1 MRLFAE
7 NLRNSP
13 LLKTWPEDEPL
24 EAKMLTKAI
33 EGAQKR
39 VELHN
44 FSIRKH
50 VLQYDDVLNNQRL
63 QIYALRRQILEA
75 KGTRELALNYIGE
88 VVTEAVDE
96 FAPRNLPPTEWDLQ
110 GLYQRLNTIFP
121 LEFFVKPDDFTFTRH
136 DLMLDQ
142 VRAWAEQAY
151 AMREEQLST
160 EIMREMERYF
170 MLQVI
175 TRRWVEHLASM
186 EYLREGIGLRGYG
199 QIDPLVAYKQESSKV
214 FADTL
219 HAIRNDVVMFL
230 FHAQVAPPQPRQ
242 VVRIAGDANSPMAAG
257 RGGMGVQRLAD
268 EADAG
273 TVDAGARSGKVGRN
287 DPCPCGSGK
296 KYKKC
301 CYPKYG

>member
-1 MRLFAE
+1 
-7 NLRNSP
+7 
-13 LLKTWPEDEPL
+13 EPL

-63 QIYALRRQILEA
+63 QIYNLRRLILEGE
-75 KGTRELALNYIGE
+75 GTRDLALGYIDE
-88 VVTEAVDE
+88 VVADVVDE

-110 GLYQRLNTIFP
+110 GLYQQLNSIFP

-136 DLMLDQ
+136 DLLLDQ
-142 VRAWAEQAY
+142 VREWAEQAY
-151 AMREEQLST
+151 TMREEQLGA
-160 EIMREMERYF
+160 ELVREMERYF

-242 VVRIAGDANSPMAAG
+242 VVRIAGEPNSAMAMGA

-268 EADAG
+268 DAEVSPIG
-273 TVDAGARSGKVGRN
+273 GAPTGKVGRN

-301 CYPKYG
+301 CYPQYG

>member
-1 MRLFAE
+1 
-7 NLRNSP
+7 
-13 LLKTWPEDEPL
+13 
-24 EAKMLTKAI
+24 MLTKAI

-50 VLQYDDVLNNQRL
+50 VLQYDDVLNYQR
-63 QIYALRRQILEA
+63 QTVYRLRRQILEGV
-75 KGTRELALNYIGE
+75 GTREVALEYIRE
-88 VVTEAVDE
+88 VVADAVDE
-96 FAPRNLPPTEWDLQ
+96 YAPRNLPPTEWDLPA
-110 GLYQRLNTIFP
+110 LYQRLNTIFP

-136 DLMLDQ
+136 EQLLDQ
-142 VRAWAEQAY
+142 VQEWAEQAY
-151 AMREEQLST
+151 AMREEQLGAD
-160 EIMREMERYF
+160 IVREMERYF

-175 TRRWVEHLASM
+175 TRRWVEHLATM

-214 FADTL
+214 FAETL
-219 HAIRNDVVMFL
+219 QAIRNDVVMFL
-230 FHAQVAPPQPRQ
+230 FHAQVAPLQPRQ
-242 VVRIAGDANSPMAAG
+242 VVRIAGDANPAVAG
-257 RGGMGVQRLAD
+257 VRGGMGVQKLTDGAEPLA
-268 EADAG
+268 ESSALPP
-273 TVDAGARSGKVGRN
+273 GKVGRN